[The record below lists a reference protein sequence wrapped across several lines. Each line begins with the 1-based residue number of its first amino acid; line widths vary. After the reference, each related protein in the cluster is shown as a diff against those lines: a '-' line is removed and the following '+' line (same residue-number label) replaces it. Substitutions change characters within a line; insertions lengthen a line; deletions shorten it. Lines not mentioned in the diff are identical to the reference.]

1 MKTLQAH
8 HLKIKQKR
16 RRKIMFFSCF
26 LGLLIIFSGIV
37 YFFLFSEIFK
47 IKNIEINQIKIIDLN
62 IVKSGLENI
71 LKQGS
76 VLGFLVVSDNILF
89 MPSERINNFLKD
101 FPAIESFS
109 WKKNIFSRSLKVDIK
124 ERENIGIL
132 RQKEDKNYY
141 FDKNGILFIE
151 APSSEGG
158 MFLIIEN
165 ELNYNFNL
173 GNRILEMEPFNNLIS
188 IINFLNDNFQLHHI
202 KLQLDK
208 IEIVAS
214 LVNSHQILFYLET
227 DNLNQIHSV
236 LSYFVKNN
244 FDFNLE
250 YLDLRYL
257 PNVYYK

>member
-1 MKTLQAH
+1 
-8 HLKIKQKR
+8 
-16 RRKIMFFSCF
+16 MFFSCF

-124 ERENIGIL
+124 EREN
-132 RQKEDKNYY
+132 
-141 FDKNGILFIE
+141 
-151 APSSEGG
+151 
-158 MFLIIEN
+158 
-165 ELNYNFNL
+165 
-173 GNRILEMEPFNNLIS
+173 
-188 IINFLNDNFQLHHI
+188 
-202 KLQLDK
+202 
-208 IEIVAS
+208 
-214 LVNSHQILFYLET
+214 
-227 DNLNQIHSV
+227 SV
-236 LSYFVKNN
+236 LS
-244 FDFNLE
+244 
-250 YLDLRYL
+250 
-257 PNVYYK
+257 